1 MIRKL
6 CIAASLSI
14 TLCSLS
20 YAGGVPTVSIAELTQ
35 MVKNAQ
41 QQANEALAQLN
52 KAKEAIQQAKDQYE
66 HYKGLLQG
74 NDKLG
79 SFLNDPYINKLLPM
93 KDWDDIYNKT
103 KDLTDLRKRYGIAGY
118 EPDVQKLFDK
128 LLTQVDVYEKQYN
141 GTVTRVRHAE
151 ELRNKLNS
159 VQTPKER
166 EQLALRYQQEM
177 LELETQKVQ
186 LENTRY
192 LMEQKE
198 RLENKKK
205 EEDFNNFMWGR
216 KSS

>member
-1 MIRKL
+1 MIRKS
-6 CIAASLSI
+6 CIAACLSI

-35 MVKNAQ
+35 LVVNAQ
-41 QQANEALAQLN
+41 QQAQEALAQLN
-52 KAKEAIQQAKDQYE
+52 KAKEAIRQAKAQYD
-66 HYKGLLQG
+66 HYKSILQG

-79 SFLNDPYINKLLPM
+79 AFLNDPYINKLLPM
-93 KDWDDIYNKT
+93 KDWQDIYNQT
-103 KDLTDLRKRYGIAGY
+103 QDLTDLRKRYGITGY

-128 LLTQVDVYEKQYN
+128 LLAQVDVYEKQYDA
-141 GTVTRVRHAE
+141 TVTRVNHAE

-159 VQTPKER
+159 VQTPKDR

-177 LELETQKVQ
+177 LELENQRMQ

-198 RLENKKK
+198 RIENKKN
-205 EEDFNNFMWGR
+205 EEDFYNFMWGR
-216 KSS
+216 S